1 MSLKNDSDLEDGID
15 IDLWDMFARFERAGT
30 VFGSS
35 PSIDL

>member
-1 MSLKNDSDLEDGID
+1 MYFKNDSDFEDSID